1 MKRLAC
7 LIGLAMAFGSGSL
20 AAAAEAPGHLST
32 FLSAGEWRR
41 LGPEP
46 QASYL
51 LGVLDALAV
60 VADGAEK
67 WARAMPER
75 PPSFMDK
82 QAAAVT
88 RCTAGM
94 TAGQVHS
101 AVREYVE
108 AHPAE
113 AQAAVVT
120 HVIGTFT
127 ARCGR

>member
-1 MKRLAC
+1 MLRRMCAVGWILALAC
-7 LIGLAMAFGSGSL
+7 GGS
-20 AAAAEAPGHLST
+20 AVAAESGASLSA
-32 FLSAGEWRR
+32 FLSAAEWRR
-41 LGPEP
+41 LGAES
-46 QASYL
+46 QASYV

-67 WARAMPER
+67 WTRAMPER
-75 PPSFMDK
+75 APSFMDK
-82 QAAAVT
+82 QALAVT

-94 TAGQVHS
+94 TAARIHA

-120 HVIGTFT
+120 HVIGAFT
-127 ARCGR
+127 ARCPR